1 MELDQFLPK
10 KKKKKR
16 EKKKRKI
23 QSILSQ
29 IKSKS
34 EIFQSWAR
42 PPPPIEF

>member
-10 KKKKKR
+10 KKK
-16 EKKKRKI
+16 KI

-42 PPPPIEF
+42 PRL